1 MTARS
6 VSITFA
12 GSGGAGVM
20 TAGNML
26 LDAAGRA
33 GWYAYMTRSSGAQ
46 IRGGEAAAMM
56 RLSTSPVQSHDD
68 HFDVLV
74 AIDWQN
80 VGRFSA
86 EIPMTSDGLVLGDP
100 DGGDFPEQ
108 IGAKGARCADIPFKK
123 MAKEIEGGRPNMIAL
138 GAVAGLVGLPEDAVL
153 GVVRDSLAKKGEAAR
168 TASEASPDQ
177 LQRAVEEEGIRQS
190 LDNLK
195 TFPFIAERIAD
206 GRLQLHGAW
215 FAIATG
221 QLMALDPASNAFVR
235 VAVEGGIPA
244 T

>member
-68 HFDVLV
+68 RFDVLV

-100 DGGDFPEQ
+100 DGGEFPEQ
-108 IGAKGARCADIPFKK
+108 IGAKGARRADIPFKK

-153 GVVRDSLAKKGEAAR
+153 LSSACRSC
-168 TASEASPDQ
+168 
-177 LQRAVEEEGIRQS
+177 
-190 LDNLK
+190 
-195 TFPFIAERIAD
+195 
-206 GRLQLHGAW
+206 RLQL
-215 FAIATG
+215 
-221 QLMALDPASNAFVR
+221 
-235 VAVEGGIPA
+235 
-244 T
+244 

>member
-1 MTARS
+1 
-6 VSITFA
+6 
-12 GSGGAGVM
+12 
-20 TAGNML
+20 
-26 LDAAGRA
+26 
-33 GWYAYMTRSSGAQ
+33 
-46 IRGGEAAAMM
+46 MM

-108 IGAKGARCADIPFKK
+108 IGAKGARRADIPFKK

-168 TASEASPDQ
+168 TAQRGLGARRHGSSPPACRPAPAWRRPRARASACGASP
-177 LQRAVEEEGIRQS
+177 
-190 LDNLK
+190 
-195 TFPFIAERIAD
+195 
-206 GRLQLHGAW
+206 
-215 FAIATG
+215 ATRP
-221 QLMALDPASNAFVR
+221 PASARCAAASASSPPTRSPRAPRCWEWLAPNLAKL
-235 VAVEGGIPA
+235 GGVLVQAEDELPR
-244 T
+244 